1 MHLILAKP
9 RGFCAGVERAI
20 QCVKR
25 ALELFGKPVYVLNH
39 IVHNKHVVKSLC
51 EQGAVFVRDIDD
63 VPQNSILL
71 FSAHGV
77 GPEQWEKAKKRNLK
91 VIDATCPLVERVH
104 RSAKKYTEQDYTL
117 ILIGDAG
124 HDETIGTM
132 GWAKGKVFL
141 VQNIEEARSIEIP
154 PTEQLAY
161 ITQTTLSIED
171 YESIVKILYER
182 FPSLRSPSKG
192 NICYATTNRQ
202 KAVLSLA
209 EKADIVIVV
218 GDAESANSRRLAD
231 IAKRIGKKT
240 YLVLD
245 ATEIQATWLEGVKT
259 VLITSGA
266 SVPEEHVQGVVKFL
280 CSIEPCTVEEVCV
293 ASENV
298 HFEIPPEIKGK
309 DSFLHNFGGL

>member
-1 MHLILAKP
+1 MHIILAKP

-20 QCVKR
+20 HCVKR

-39 IVHNKHVVKSLC
+39 IVHNTHVVEMLKK
-51 EQGAVFVRDIDD
+51 QGAIFVCNIED
-63 VPQNSILL
+63 VPTNSILL

-77 GPEQWEKAKKRNLK
+77 GPEQWEKARKRNLK
-91 VIDATCPLVERVH
+91 IIDATCPLVERVH
-104 RSAKKYTEQDYTL
+104 RLAKKYAEQGYTIL
-117 ILIGDAG
+117 LIGDAG

-132 GWAKGKVFL
+132 GWAKGNVFL
-141 VQNIEEARSIEIP
+141 VQNVRDAETIEIP
-154 PTEQLAY
+154 ETNRIAY
-161 ITQTTLSIED
+161 ITQTTLSVED
-171 YESIVKILYER
+171 CKKIVDILQQR
-182 FPSLRSPSKG
+182 FPNLQSPSRG

-218 GDAESANSRRLAD
+218 GDSESANSRRLVD
-231 IAKRIGKKT
+231 IAKSAGKIA

-245 ATEIQATWLEGVKT
+245 ATEIQPKFLEGVKT

-266 SVPEEHVQGVVKFL
+266 SVPEEHVQGVIQFL
-280 CSIEPCTVEEVCV
+280 SSIETCTIEEICV

-298 HFEIPPEIKGK
+298 HFQIPKEIK
-309 DSFLHNFGGL
+309 DNH

>member
-1 MHLILAKP
+1 MHIILAKP

-20 QCVKR
+20 QCVER
-25 ALELFGKPVYVLNH
+25 SLELFGKPVYVLNQ
-39 IVHNKHVVKSLC
+39 IVHNTHVVNSL
-51 EQGAVFVRDIDD
+51 QKKGAVFVRNIED
-63 VPQNSILL
+63 VPENSILL

-77 GPEQWEKAKKRNLK
+77 GPEQWEKAQKRHLK

-104 RSAKKYTEQDYTL
+104 RSAKKYAEQDYTI

-141 VQNIEEARSIEIP
+141 VQNIHDAQTIEIP
-154 PTEQLAY
+154 ENDYIAY

-171 YESIVKILYER
+171 CKKIVDILHER
-182 FPSLRSPSKG
+182 FPHLQSPSSG

-209 EKADIVIVV
+209 KKADIVIVV
-218 GDAESANSRRLAD
+218 GDSESANSRRLAD
-231 IAKRIGKKT
+231 IARSVGKT
-240 YLVLD
+240 AYLVLD
-245 ATEIQATWLEGVKT
+245 ATEIKTKWLKDVKT

-266 SVPEEHVQGVVKFL
+266 SVPEEHVQGVLKFL
-280 CSIEPCTVEEVCV
+280 SNWEPCSIEEICV

-298 HFEIPPEIKGK
+298 HFKIPPAIREKE
-309 DSFLHNFGGL
+309 

>member
-1 MHLILAKP
+1 MHIILAKP

-20 QCVKR
+20 QCVER
-25 ALELFGKPVYVLNH
+25 SLALFGKPVYVLNQ
-39 IVHNKHVVKSLC
+39 IVHNTHVVNSL
-51 EQGAVFVRDIDD
+51 QKKGAVFVRNIED
-63 VPQNSILL
+63 VPENSILL

-77 GPEQWEKAKKRNLK
+77 GPEQWEKARERHLK

-104 RSAKKYTEQDYTL
+104 RSAKKYSEQGYTI

-141 VQNIEEARSIEIP
+141 VQNIHDAQTIEIP
-154 PTEQLAY
+154 ETDRIAY

-171 YESIVKILYER
+171 CKKIVDILHKR
-182 FPSLRSPSKG
+182 FPYLQSPSRG

-218 GDAESANSRRLAD
+218 GDSESANSRRLAD
-231 IAKRIGKKT
+231 IARSVGKT
-240 YLVLD
+240 AYLVLD
-245 ATEIQATWLEGVKT
+245 ATEIKTKWFQDVKT

-266 SVPEEHVQGVVKFL
+266 SVPEEHVQGVLKFL
-280 CSIEPCTVEEVCV
+280 SSIEPCTVEEICV

-298 HFEIPPEIKGK
+298 HFKIPPEIRKEE
-309 DSFLHNFGGL
+309 